1 MCRNLVR
8 YGEQELASRVDTAAI
23 KENQYKHIL
32 YLKEQQVTYYRSKC
46 ETFLREM
53 DKLVSAKLSQR
64 GSQIIYELD
73 LSNRERRVLKDNIF
87 LMEKM
92 MR

>member
-1 MCRNLVR
+1 
-8 YGEQELASRVDTAAI
+8 VDTAAI

-46 ETFLREM
+46 EIFLREM